1 MRLFLAADDEPTAIR
16 RDAAV
21 EDMHQR
27 RLAGAVVTD
36 DADALTETERK
47 IGAVQSPDG
56 AVGFF
61 DTDEIDER
69 SARVLHDLVCL
80 LRGRSSTDLL
90 HIRLDRGNGVGLCV
104 FVAGDAAL
112 RNIRQFFLE
121 IVLGEGKI
129 GHHQIV
135 GNGLVAIENLLR
147 DPECER

>member
-36 DADALTETERK
+36 DADALAGAKRE

-61 DTDEIDER
+61 DTDEIDE
-69 SARVLHDLVCL
+69 SARVLHGLVCL
-80 LRGRSSTDLL
+80 TARAL
-90 HIRLDRGNGVGLCV
+90 VGLGYFIFALIAASASACV
-104 FVAGDAAL
+104 YSWLATPPFVM
-112 RNIRQFFLE
+112 F
-121 IVLGEGKI
+121 
-129 GHHQIV
+129 
-135 GNGLVAIENLLR
+135 GNSFSKSSWVKAR
-147 DPECER
+147 